1 MFHEMN
7 MYAKTCILMQNKN
20 RVNWCISVTYRG
32 VTTKINLFNIF

>member
-20 RVNWCISVTYRG
+20 RVNWCISVTYG
-32 VTTKINLFNIF
+32 GGYNQDKPV